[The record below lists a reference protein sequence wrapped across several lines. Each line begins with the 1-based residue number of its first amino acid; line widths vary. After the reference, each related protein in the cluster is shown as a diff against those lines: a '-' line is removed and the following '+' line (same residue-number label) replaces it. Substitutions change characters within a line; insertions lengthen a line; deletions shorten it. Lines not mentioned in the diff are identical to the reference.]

1 MNVFITSS
9 YGAAARL
16 LVAVCLAVTACAQ
29 VPAAPTANTAPRSDG
44 PTSGI
49 HQIEQIIGPASC
61 SNDGE
66 CRIIGVGALACGGPE
81 AYRAWS
87 IVRTDAVA
95 LEQAVAMDSAA
106 RRAELERE
114 GMRSTCAVRPVPGV
128 ACVPQSSAASIG
140 RCVLLP
146 ANSAT
151 R

>member
-1 MNVFITSS
+1 VNVFITSS
-9 YGAAARL
+9 YGAAAML
-16 LVAVCLAVTACAQ
+16 GAVCLAMNACAQ
-29 VPAAPTANTAPRSDG
+29 VPAASAANTAPRSEG
-44 PTSGI
+44 PASGI
-49 HQIEQIIGPASC
+49 HRIEQIIGPATC

-87 IVRTDAVA
+87 VVRTDAAA
-95 LEQAVAMDSAA
+95 LEQAVALDSAA

-128 ACVPQSSAASIG
+128 ACVPQSVAASTG

>member
-9 YGAAARL
+9 YGATRL
-16 LVAVCLAVTACAQ
+16 LGAVCLAMNACAL
-29 VPAAPTANTAPRSDG
+29 VPAAPVANTAPRNDG
-44 PTSGI
+44 PASGI
-49 HQIEQIIGPASC
+49 HRIEQIIGPASC

-140 RCVLLP
+140 RCALLP
-146 ANSAT
+146 GNSAT